1 MAHEP
6 LPIRTEEPPPDDSV
20 VVIRAGVMSPSSIE
34 EAASRCLEEYG
45 VLGISVEAAI
55 GMSVLEAC
63 ASRRVRR
70 YRMVRLSTFGRV
82 REYFALLPTFDAPHF
97 TLLLPDL
104 AETTLARLDRC
115 FDAAIPNP
123 ARIRQG

>member
-6 LPIRTEEPPPDDSV
+6 LPIRSEEPPPDDSV
-20 VVIRAGVMSPSSIE
+20 VVIRAGVMSTTSVE
-34 EAASRCLEEYG
+34 ESASRCLEEHG
-45 VLGISVEAAI
+45 VLGISVEAVI
-55 GMSVLEAC
+55 GVSVVEAC

-70 YRMVRLSTFGRV
+70 YRVVRLSTFGRV
-82 REYFALLPTFDAPHF
+82 REHFPLLPTFDTPHF

-115 FDAAIPNP
+115 FDAPIPNP
-123 ARIRQG
+123 SRTPRG

>member
-1 MAHEP
+1 VAHEP
-6 LPIRTEEPPPDDSV
+6 LPIRSEEPPPDDSV
-20 VVIRAGVMSPSSIE
+20 IVIRAGVMSTTSVE
-34 EAASRCLEEYG
+34 ESASRCLEEYG

-63 ASRRVRR
+63 GSRRIRR

-104 AETTLARLDRC
+104 AETTVARLDRC
-115 FDAAIPNP
+115 FDAPIPNP
-123 ARIRQG
+123 ARTTRG